1 MDILLLIAHFSSVSI
16 LIPLVFAIIQWR
28 RLPADIQALRW
39 LLIICTITEF
49 FSFFSASLAIP
60 NQVVGDVYM
69 FLQFALLLYIFS
81 LQFDRKPVLKI
92 AYVSIVVFYLIGL
105 ILAHSY
111 EVSASNLNAITSLII
126 IVVSIIFFYKLL
138 NELKVVYIHRLP
150 ILWIAFAVLLYY
162 SGNLFIFLATP
173 YLEKVPESYKIFWT
187 AHNTLNVIKNTLFSI
202 ALWQSYKT
210 MKSPT

>member
-16 LIPLVFAIIQWR
+16 LVPLAFAISQWKK
-28 RLPADIQALRW
+28 LPIDIRALRW
-39 LLIICTITEF
+39 LLVVCTITELL
-49 FSFFSASLAIP
+49 SFFSARLSIP
-60 NQVVGDVYM
+60 NQLVGDVYM
-69 FLQFALLLYIFS
+69 FFQFALLLHIFS
-81 LQFDRKPVLKI
+81 FQFDRKAIIKI
-92 AYVSIVVFYLIGL
+92 SSTAVSIVYLI
-105 ILAHSY
+105 ILVLLNIYS
-111 EVSASNLNAITSLII
+111 VSTANLNAVTSLVI

-173 YLEKVPESYKIFWT
+173 YLERVPDSYKIFWT
-187 AHNTLNVIKNTLFSI
+187 AHNTLNVIKNILFVI